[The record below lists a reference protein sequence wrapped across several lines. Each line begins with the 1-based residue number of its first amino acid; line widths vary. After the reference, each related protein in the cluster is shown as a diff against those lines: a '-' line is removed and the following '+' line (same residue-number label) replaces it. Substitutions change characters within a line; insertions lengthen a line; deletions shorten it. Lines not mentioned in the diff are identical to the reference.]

1 MTTPVKSRHAPLVYN
16 GTTGLSGIIEHMTE
30 QAPMD
35 RLKQLAQDLEDE
47 RIADEFNARMREDA
61 RLTPEQREQK
71 YGKWVPMD
79 EPD

>member
-1 MTTPVKSRHAPLVYN
+1 
-16 GTTGLSGIIEHMTE
+16 MTE